1 MIAAILLQLS
11 ELSSF
16 ATFASSSS
24 DSPTW
29 LLVAGPAAGVGVY
42 FVGFRYYRNTHV
54 SHSFERE
61 TRIQAQPVSGNDSK
75 IGENNGTRQSSVDG
89 DNRSDHRHRVQ
100 RDQTA

>member
-11 ELSSF
+11 ELSRF
-16 ATFASSSS
+16 VTLAASSDS
-24 DSPTW
+24 SPTW

-42 FVGFRYYRNTHV
+42 FAGYRYYRNTQA

-61 TRIQAQPVSGNDSK
+61 TRIQSQPVSGNDAK
-75 IGENNGTRQSSVDG
+75 IGENNGTKKSSIDG
-89 DNRSDHRHRVQ
+89 DNRSNHRQRVQ

>member
-11 ELSSF
+11 EWSSL

-29 LLVAGPAAGVGVY
+29 LLAAGPAAGVGVY
-42 FVGFRYYRNTHV
+42 FVGYRYYRNTHV

-61 TRIQAQPVSGNDSK
+61 TRIQCQPVSGNDAK
-75 IGENNGTRQSSVDG
+75 TGENNGTRKSSVDG

-100 RDQTA
+100 RDHTP